1 MPNNVN
7 PMEAMQL
14 QLQKEMR
21 FHTHKNL
28 DIHWLSLR
36 KLSTYCLGQGYHG
49 VGLFSVEY
57 PRVLPVI
64 RIT

>member
-36 KLSTYCLGQGYHG
+36 N
-49 VGLFSVEY
+49 
-57 PRVLPVI
+57 
-64 RIT
+64 

>member
-1 MPNNVN
+1 MARGAEVHWMPNNVN

-28 DIHWLSLR
+28 DIHWLSR
-36 KLSTYCLGQGYHG
+36 
-49 VGLFSVEY
+49 
-57 PRVLPVI
+57 RN
-64 RIT
+64 